1 MKKVKLK
8 ALELGAEELLQ
19 REQLKNVIGGT
30 GGSNGGG
37 SCTASVNC
45 YRTIWQNGQAV
56 EVANGSISCS
66 SSSGNC
72 LHGDTSVS
80 CDNTNY
86 YC

>member
-37 SCTASVNC
+37 SCTASVDC
-45 YRTIWQNGQAV
+45 YRTEWQNGQWTQV
-56 EVANGSISCS
+56 KNGSKSCS

-72 LHGDTSVS
+72 LHNSQSVS
-80 CDNTNY
+80 CDGTTY
-86 YC
+86 MC

>member
-30 GGSNGGG
+30 GGNNGGG
-37 SCTASVNC
+37 SCTASVDC
-45 YRTIWQNGQAV
+45 YRTEYNNGVPTQV
-56 EVANGSISCS
+56 RTGEKSCS

-72 LHGDTSVS
+72 EHYTNSVRCDGTSYA
-80 CDNTNY
+80 C
-86 YC
+86 